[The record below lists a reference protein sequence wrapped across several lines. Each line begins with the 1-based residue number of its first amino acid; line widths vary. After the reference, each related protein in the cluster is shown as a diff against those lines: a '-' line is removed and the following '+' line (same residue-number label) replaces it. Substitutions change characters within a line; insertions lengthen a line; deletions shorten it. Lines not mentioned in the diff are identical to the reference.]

1 MLLLPVGWCL
11 VSRSELLQCHE
22 IGALVNSCEEWL
34 YSITVTSQH
43 PQHPGLP
50 SLMCR
55 TVPFRQC
62 RQAVG
67 CMLGMHHA
75 LAHSFRSCCP
85 AANRTQHA
93 KLEAE
98 ANLLQ
103 RRKERQARA

>member
-1 MLLLPVGWCL
+1 MLLLPAGWCL
-11 VSRSELLQCHE
+11 VSGAELSQCHE
-22 IGALVNSCEEWL
+22 IGALVNSCEGWL
-34 YSITVTSQH
+34 CSMTVTPQH

-55 TVPFRQC
+55 TAPFRQC

-67 CMLGMHHA
+67 CMLGMPHA

-93 KLEAE
+93 KTE